1 MRSNLS
7 FINVY
12 KKANIKSEIVTQLL
26 YGDQF
31 KKIIEKKSWIK
42 IKNESDQYKGFVKK
56 SNFLSDKK
64 NTHKVYK
71 LSASLY
77 SKPRIKNKVKK
88 KLSFGS
94 KISVIEKKGN
104 FYKFDNLWIKKMI

>member
-56 SNFLSDKK
+56 K
-64 NTHKVYK
+64 
-71 LSASLY
+71 
-77 SKPRIKNKVKK
+77 
-88 KLSFGS
+88 
-94 KISVIEKKGN
+94 
-104 FYKFDNLWIKKMI
+104 